1 MLSKK
6 ARHKSHISLYG
17 SIYAENAQ
25 NRQIHRDRMYISGCQ
40 GLVRRQW
47 EINAY
52 GAGLY
57 GMKKCS
63 EIVFTSALHKWT
75 KN

>member
-1 MLSKK
+1 MVLFMQ
-6 ARHKSHISLYG
+6 
-17 SIYAENAQ
+17 NAQ

-40 GLVRRQW
+40 DCGKKTMGN
-47 EINAY
+47 NAH

-75 KN
+75 KTELYALKR

>member
-1 MLSKK
+1 MLTQHIEEENYTRGMQNGKK
-6 ARHKSHISLYG
+6 TMG
-17 SIYAENAQ
+17 NNA
-25 NRQIHRDRMYISGCQ
+25 H
-40 GLVRRQW
+40 
-47 EINAY
+47 

-75 KN
+75 KNH